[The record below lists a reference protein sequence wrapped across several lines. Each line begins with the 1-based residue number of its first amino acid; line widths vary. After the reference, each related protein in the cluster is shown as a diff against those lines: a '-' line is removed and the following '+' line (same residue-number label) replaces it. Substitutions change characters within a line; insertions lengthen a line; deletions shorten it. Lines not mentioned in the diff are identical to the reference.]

1 MRDES
6 TLLALRPDLG
16 LDLSQSTPA
25 ESFQN
30 NSLRPILKMQHPL
43 LIQAFQH
50 YIHKRKDIFYTF
62 SKQAK
67 KDWIAHNVRTDVH
80 FRYLLVGMVAGHFTT
95 SEMTWFLEYEADAV
109 KRLTD
114 MAIQRLQ
121 SALEEFI
128 P

>member
-6 TLLALRPDLG
+6 ILLTLRPDLG

-30 NSLRPILKMQHPL
+30 NSLRPLLKMQHSL

-67 KDWIAHNVRTDVH
+67 LDWIAHSVRTDLQL
-80 FRYLLVGMVAGHFTT
+80 RYWLVGMVAGQFTT
-95 SEMTWFLEYEADAV
+95 SEMTWFLEHEADAV
-109 KRLTD
+109 KRLTNL
-114 MAIQRLQ
+114 AIQRLQ
-121 SALEEFI
+121 SALEELI
-128 P
+128 

>member
-30 NSLRPILKMQHPL
+30 SSLRPILKMQHPL
-43 LIQAFQH
+43 LIQAFRH
-50 YIHKRKDIFYTF
+50 YIHKRKNIFFTF

-67 KDWIAHNVRTDVH
+67 KDWIAHSVRTDLQL
-80 FRYLLVGMVAGHFTT
+80 RYLLVGMVAGHFTI
-95 SEMTWFLEYEADAV
+95 SEMAWFLEHEADAV

-114 MAIQRLQ
+114 LAIQRLQ
-121 SALEEFI
+121 SAMEELM

>member
-6 TLLALRPDLG
+6 TLLSLRPDLG
-16 LDLSQSTPA
+16 LDVSQSTPG

-30 NSLRPILKMQHPL
+30 HSLRPILKMQHPL
-43 LIQAFQH
+43 LIQAFRH
-50 YIHKRKDIFYTF
+50 YIHKRKDIFYTL

-67 KDWIAHNVRTDVH
+67 KDWIGHSVRTDLQL
-80 FRYLLVGMVAGHFTT
+80 RYLLVGIVAGHFTT
-95 SEMTWFLEYEADAV
+95 SEMTWFLEHEADAV

-114 MAIQRLQ
+114 LVIQRLQ
-121 SALEEFI
+121 SSLEELI